1 MRKLIG
7 CLLLGV
13 TCVVHARIVEIKVQS
28 VRTFADGQT
37 FGSAGAYE
45 RVTGTAIGELAPADA
60 RNRVI
65 VNLDR
70 AATNARG
77 MVEYEVDFD
86 LLRPVDVQRGNGKI
100 MYDVTNRGRKFLPV
114 WLMSAAPAGANNPLT
129 PADAGDGLF
138 LRMGYTIVWTGWDGD
153 APRANGGLAIKVPV
167 ATTATGAPV
176 VREIR
181 DELVSATRGPVQRE
195 FRLAYEVATTDTSQM
210 RLTVRRRESDARV
223 ELPGTEWRLKDA
235 RTLQI
240 LTPNSNESSA
250 ASGPAVGT
258 LYEFHYPAKNPGVLG
273 IGYAATR
280 DFISFLRHEERDV
293 RGIVNPAGGR
303 KSHAFAVG
311 ISQSGRY
318 VREHISLGFNQ
329 DESGRRVFDGMLAHI
344 SGVGRVFLNY
354 EFGMAGRTN
363 TEHEDHLYPENEF
376 PFSAALQIDP
386 FSNKTAA
393 LFRND
398 GFDPLLIETNTST
411 EYWQKGA
418 SLLTT
423 DPQGERDV
431 ALPPNVRAYL
441 VASTQHA
448 GRPGLRPDLGPCVN
462 QRNPHNPMPAV
473 RALLVALD
481 HWATL
486 GTPPPPSRVPSIA
499 AGTLVRPDNQNFP
512 AIPGFA
518 VARAGN
524 TLPLFGDW
532 VHPKPDLKRQYQ
544 PLVAKTD
551 ADGNEVAGI
560 RLPDIVVPLAT
571 YTGWNLY
578 KRPFTEGALCDRD
591 GSYSEFAAT
600 RAEREQAGDP
610 RVSVAERYTSHADY
624 AAKLQAAAEALARD
638 GLLLEEDVAAYLRL
652 AQSDALR
659 KRFRQ

>member
-7 CLLLGV
+7 CLLLSVACTG
-13 TCVVHARIVEIKVQS
+13 HARIVEIKVQS
-28 VRTFADGQT
+28 VRPFAEGQV
-37 FGSAGAYE
+37 FGATGAYE
-45 RVTGTAIGELAPADA
+45 RVTGTAIGELAPDDA

-70 AATNARG
+70 ASKNARG

-86 LLRPVDVQRGNGKI
+86 LLRPVDAKLGNGKI
-100 MYDVTNRGRKFLPV
+100 IYDVTNRGRKFLPV

-129 PADAGDGLF
+129 VADAGDGLF
-138 LRMGYTIVWTGWDGD
+138 LRMGYTIVWTGWDAD
-153 APRANGGLAIKVPV
+153 APRMGGGMAIKVPV
-167 ATTATGAPV
+167 ATTLTGATS

-181 DELVSATRGPVQRE
+181 DELVSGTRGPVQRE

-210 RLTVRRRESDARV
+210 SLTVRRRESDARV
-223 ELPGTEWRLKDA
+223 ELSRGEWRLKDA
-235 RTLQI
+235 RTLEI
-240 LTPNSNESSA
+240 LTPGNA
-250 ASGPAVGT
+250 ATGPVVGS

-280 DFISFLRHEERDV
+280 DFISFVRHEERDA
-293 RGIVNPAGGR
+293 RGTGNPAGGL
-303 KSHAFAVG
+303 KTHAFAVG

-318 VREHISLGFNQ
+318 MREHIALGFNQ
-329 DESGRRVFDGMLAHI
+329 DEGGRRVFDGMLAHI

-376 PFSAALQIDP
+376 PFSASVQTDP
-386 FSNKTAA
+386 LTGKTGA

-398 GFDPLLIETNTST
+398 GYDPLLIETNTST

-423 DPQGERDV
+423 DPLGRRDL
-431 ALPPNVRAYL
+431 ALPPNARAYL

-448 GRPGLRPDLGPCVN
+448 GRPGLKADLGPCLN
-462 QRNPHNPMPAV
+462 ERNPHNPMPAV

-481 HWATL
+481 QWATKGML
-486 GTPPPPSRVPSIA
+486 PPPSRVPSIA
-499 AGTLVRPDNQNFP
+499 AGTLVKPDNQGFP
-512 AIPGFA
+512 VIPGFA

-532 VHPKPDLKRQYQ
+532 VRPKPDATRQYLA
-544 PLVAKTD
+544 LVAKTD

-560 RLPDIVVPLAT
+560 RLPEIAVPLAT

-578 KRPFTEGALCDRD
+578 KHPFTEGDLCDRD
-591 GSYSEFAAT
+591 GSYREFAVT

-610 RVSVAERYTSHADY
+610 RDSVAERYSSHADY
-624 AAKLQAAAEALARD
+624 AAKLRAATAALVRD
-638 GLLLEEDVAAYLRL
+638 RLLLEEDGEAYLRQ
-652 AQSDALR
+652 AQSEAVR
-659 KRFRQ
+659 KRFEK

>member
-1 MRKLIG
+1 MRKIIG
-7 CLLLGV
+7 WLLLSV
-13 TCVVHARIVEIKVQS
+13 ACASHARIIEIKVQA
-28 VRTFADGQT
+28 VRPFAEGQT
-37 FGSAGAYE
+37 FGAAGAYE

-70 AATNARG
+70 ALINARG

-86 LLRPVDVQRGNGKI
+86 LLRPVDAQRGNGKI

-129 PADAGDGLF
+129 TADAGDGLF
-138 LRMGYTIVWTGWDGD
+138 LRMGYTIVWTGWDAD
-153 APRANGGLAIKVPV
+153 APRTGGGMAIRVPV
-167 ATTATGAPV
+167 ATTASGATV
-176 VREIR
+176 VRVIR
-181 DELVSATRGPVQRE
+181 DELVSATRGPVLRE
-195 FRLAYEVATTDTSQM
+195 FRLAYEAATTDASHM

-223 ELPGTEWRLKDA
+223 ELPPSEWRLKDA
-235 RTLQI
+235 RTLEI
-240 LTPNSNESSA
+240 LTPSSNESGA
-250 ASGPAVGT
+250 VSGPVVGS

-280 DFISFLRHEERDV
+280 DFISFLRYEERDA
-293 RGIVNPAGGR
+293 RGTANPAGGR

-329 DESGRRVFDGMLAHI
+329 DESARPVFDGMLAHI

-376 PFSAALQIDP
+376 PFSAAVQTDP

-423 DPQGERDV
+423 DPLGQRDV
-431 ALPPNVRAYL
+431 ALPSNARAYL

-448 GRPGLRPDLGPCVN
+448 GRPGLKPDLGPCMN
-462 QRNPHNPMPAV
+462 LRNPHNPMTAV

-481 HWATL
+481 HWASR
-486 GTPPPPSRVPSIA
+486 GTPPPPSLVPSIA
-499 AGTLVRPDNQNFP
+499 EGTLVKPDNQNFP

-518 VARAGN
+518 VARVGN

-551 ADGNEVAGI
+551 ADGNEIAGI
-560 RLPDIVVPLAT
+560 QLPEIAVPLAT

-578 KRPFTEGALCDRD
+578 KRPFTEGDLCDRD

-600 RAEREQAGDP
+600 RAEREQANDP
-610 RVSVAERYTSHADY
+610 RASVAERYASHVDY
-624 AAKLQAAAEALARD
+624 VAKLRAASETLVRD
-638 GLLLEEDVAAYLRL
+638 GLLLEEDAAAYLRQ
-652 AQSDALR
+652 AQTEAVR
-659 KRFRQ
+659 KRFRE

>member
-1 MRKLIG
+1 MRKLLG
-7 CLLLGV
+7 WLLLSVACAGQ
-13 TCVVHARIVEIKVQS
+13 ARIVEIKVQS
-28 VRTFADGQT
+28 VRPFAEGQV
-37 FGSAGAYE
+37 FGTVGAYE
-45 RVTGTAIGELAPADA
+45 RVTGTAIGELTPADA

-70 AATNARG
+70 AAPNARG

-86 LLRPVDVQRGNGKI
+86 LLRPVDAKRGNGKI

-129 PADAGDGLF
+129 SADAGDGLF
-138 LRMGYTIVWTGWDGD
+138 LRMGYTIVWTGWDAD
-153 APRANGGLAIKVPV
+153 APRTGGGMAIRVPV
-167 ATTATGAPV
+167 ATTTTGAPI
-176 VREIR
+176 VRVIR
-181 DELVSATRGPVQRE
+181 DELVSGTRGPVQRE
-195 FRLAYEVATTDTSQM
+195 LRLAYEVATTDTSQM
-210 RLTVRRRESDARV
+210 RLTARRRESDARI
-223 ELPGTEWRLKDA
+223 ELPRSDWALKDS
-235 RTLQI
+235 RTLEI
-240 LTPNSNESSA
+240 LTPGNSVA
-250 ASGPAVGT
+250 GPAVGT

-280 DFISFLRHEERDV
+280 DFISFLRHEERDA
-293 RGIVNPAGGR
+293 RGTPNPAGGS
-303 KSHAFAVG
+303 KTHAFAVG

-318 VREHISLGFNQ
+318 VREHIALGFNQ

-376 PFSAALQIDP
+376 PFSTALQTDP
-386 FSNKTAA
+386 FTGKTAA

-423 DPQGERDV
+423 DPLGQRDV
-431 ALPPNVRAYL
+431 PLPANARAYL

-448 GRPGLRPDLGPCVN
+448 GRSGLLPDLGPCMN
-462 QRNPHNPMPAV
+462 LRNPHNPMPAL

-481 HWATL
+481 QWATA
-486 GTPPPPSRVPSIA
+486 GITPPPSRVPSIA
-499 AGTLVRPDNQNFP
+499 AGTLVKPNNQSFP

-518 VARAGN
+518 VTRAGN
-524 TLPLFGDW
+524 VLPMLGDW
-532 VHPKPDLKRQYQ
+532 VYPNPDLTRQYQ

-560 RLPDIVVPLAT
+560 RLPEIAVPLAT

-578 KRPFTEGALCDRD
+578 MRPFTEGDLCDRD

-600 RAEREQAGDP
+600 RAQRDQIGDP
-610 RVSVAERYTSHADY
+610 RASVAERYPSHADY
-624 AAKLQAAAEALARD
+624 ATKLQAAAEALVRER
-638 GLLLEEDVAAYLRL
+638 LLLEEDAAAYSRQ
-652 AQSDALR
+652 AQSDAVR
-659 KRFRQ
+659 TRFQR

>member
-1 MRKLIG
+1 L
-7 CLLLGV
+7 
-13 TCVVHARIVEIKVQS
+13 T
-28 VRTFADGQT
+28 
-37 FGSAGAYE
+37 
-45 RVTGTAIGELAPADA
+45 PADA

-70 AATNARG
+70 AAMNARG

-86 LLRPVDVQRGNGKI
+86 LLRPVDAKRGNGKI

-114 WLMSAAPAGANNPLT
+114 WLMSAAPGGANNPLT
-129 PADAGDGLF
+129 SADAGDGLF
-138 LRMGYTIVWTGWDGD
+138 LRMGYTIVWTGWDAD
-153 APRANGGLAIKVPV
+153 APRAGGGMAIRVPV
-167 ATTATGAPV
+167 ATTTTGAPI
-176 VREIR
+176 VRVIR
-181 DELVSATRGPVQRE
+181 DELVSGTRGPAQRE
-195 FRLAYEVATTDTSQM
+195 LRLAYEVATTDTSQM
-210 RLTVRRRESDARV
+210 RLTARRRESDARID
-223 ELPGTEWRLKDA
+223 LPRSDWALKDS
-235 RTLQI
+235 RTLEI
-240 LTPNSNESSA
+240 LTPGNSVV
-250 ASGPAVGT
+250 GPAIGT

-280 DFISFLRHEERDV
+280 DFISFLRHEERDA
-293 RGIVNPAGGR
+293 RGTPNPAGGS
-303 KSHAFAVG
+303 KTHAFAVG

-318 VREHISLGFNQ
+318 VREHIALGFNQ

-376 PFSAALQIDP
+376 PFSTAMQTDP
-386 FSNKTAA
+386 FTGKTAA

-423 DPQGERDV
+423 DPLGQRDV
-431 ALPPNVRAYL
+431 PLPANARAYL

-448 GRPGLRPDLGPCVN
+448 GRSGLRPDLGPCMN
-462 QRNPHNPMPAV
+462 LRNPHNPMPAV

-481 HWATL
+481 QWATA
-486 GTPPPPSRVPSIA
+486 GITPPPSRVPSIA
-499 AGTLVRPDNQNFP
+499 AGTLVKPNNQSFP
-512 AIPGFA
+512 VIPGFA
-518 VARAGN
+518 VTRAGN
-524 TLPLFGDW
+524 TLPMFSDW
-532 VHPKPDLKRQYQ
+532 VYPNPDLTRQYQ

-560 RLPDIVVPLAT
+560 RLPEIAVPLAT

-578 KRPFTEGALCDRD
+578 MRPFTEGDLCDRD

-600 RAEREQAGDP
+600 RAQRDQIGDP
-610 RVSVAERYTSHADY
+610 RASVAERYTSHADY
-624 AAKLQAAAEALARD
+624 ATKLQAAAEALVRER
-638 GLLLEEDVAAYLRL
+638 LLLEEDAAAYSRQ
-652 AQSDALR
+652 AQSDAVR
-659 KRFRQ
+659 TRFQR

>member
-7 CLLLGV
+7 CLLLSV
-13 TCVVHARIVEIKVQS
+13 ACTSHARIIEIKVQS
-28 VRTFADGQT
+28 VRPFAEGQA
-37 FGSAGAYE
+37 FGAAGAYE
-45 RVTGTAIGELAPADA
+45 RVTGTAIGELAPADV

-70 AATNARG
+70 TPTNARG

-86 LLRPVDVQRGNGKI
+86 LLRPVDATRGNGKI

-129 PADAGDGLF
+129 SADAGDGLF
-138 LRMGYTIVWTGWDGD
+138 LRMGYTVVWTGWDAD
-153 APRANGGLAIKVPV
+153 APRTGGGMAIRVPV
-167 ATTATGAPV
+167 ATKAGGAPV
-176 VREIR
+176 VRMIR
-181 DELVSATRGPVQRE
+181 DELVSATRGPVLRE
-195 FRLAYEVATTDTSQM
+195 FRLAYETATTDTSQM

-223 ELPGTEWRLKDA
+223 ELPQSEWRLKDA
-235 RTLQI
+235 RILEI
-240 LTPNSNESSA
+240 LTPGNA
-250 ASGPAVGT
+250 VGGPAVGS

-280 DFISFLRHEERDV
+280 DFISFLRHEERDA
-293 RGIVNPAGGR
+293 RGTANPAGGR
-303 KSHAFAVG
+303 KTHAFAVG

-318 VREHISLGFNQ
+318 VRDHIALGFNQ
-329 DESGRRVFDGMLAHI
+329 DESARRVFDGMLAHI

-376 PFSAALQIDP
+376 PFSAAVQTDP

-423 DPQGERDV
+423 DPLGQRDV
-431 ALPPNVRAYL
+431 ALPPNARAYL

-448 GRPGLRPDLGPCVN
+448 GRPGLKSDLGACTN
-462 QRNPHNPMPAV
+462 MRNPHNPMPAV

-481 HWATL
+481 HWATR

-499 AGTLVRPDNQNFP
+499 AGTLVRPDNQSFP
-512 AIPGFA
+512 VIPGFA
-518 VARAGN
+518 IARAGN
-524 TLPLFGDW
+524 TLPLIGDW
-532 VHPKPDLKRQYQ
+532 VYPKPDLTRQYQ
-544 PLVAKTD
+544 VLVSKTD

-560 RLPDIVVPLAT
+560 RLPEIAVPLAT

-578 KRPFTEGALCDRD
+578 MRPFTEGDLCDRD

-600 RAEREQAGDP
+600 RVEREQVSDP
-610 RVSVAERYTSHADY
+610 RLSVAERYTSHADY
-624 AAKLQAAAEALARD
+624 LAKLRAAAQVLVRD
-638 GLLLEEDVAAYLRL
+638 GLLLEEDVAGYLRQ
-652 AQSDALR
+652 AQSEAVLR
-659 KRFRQ
+659 RFRE

>member
-1 MRKLIG
+1 MRKLLG
-7 CLLLGV
+7 WLLLSVACAGQ
-13 TCVVHARIVEIKVQS
+13 ARIVEIKVQS
-28 VRTFADGQT
+28 VRPFAEGQV
-37 FGSAGAYE
+37 FGTVGAYE
-45 RVTGTAIGELAPADA
+45 RVTGTAIGELTPADA

-86 LLRPVDVQRGNGKI
+86 LLRPVDAKRGNGKI

-129 PADAGDGLF
+129 SADAGDGLF
-138 LRMGYTIVWTGWDGD
+138 LRMGYTIVWTGWDAD
-153 APRANGGLAIKVPV
+153 APRTGGGMAIRVPV
-167 ATTATGAPV
+167 ATTTTGAPI
-176 VREIR
+176 VRVIR
-181 DELVSATRGPVQRE
+181 DELVSGTRGPAQRE
-195 FRLAYEVATTDTSQM
+195 LRLAYEVATTDTSQM
-210 RLTVRRRESDARV
+210 RLTARRRESDARID
-223 ELPGTEWRLKDA
+223 LPRSDWALKDS
-235 RTLQI
+235 RTLEI
-240 LTPNSNESSA
+240 LTPGNSVV
-250 ASGPAVGT
+250 GPAIGT

-280 DFISFLRHEERDV
+280 DFISFLRHEERDA
-293 RGIVNPAGGR
+293 RGTPNPAGGS
-303 KSHAFAVG
+303 KTHAFALG

-318 VREHISLGFNQ
+318 VREHIALGFNQ

-376 PFSAALQIDP
+376 PFSTAMQTDP
-386 FSNKTAA
+386 FTGKTAA

-423 DPQGERDV
+423 DPLGQRDV
-431 ALPPNVRAYL
+431 PLPANARAYL

-448 GRPGLRPDLGPCVN
+448 GRSGLRPDLGPCMN
-462 QRNPHNPMPAV
+462 LRNPHNPMPAV

-481 HWATL
+481 QWATA
-486 GTPPPPSRVPSIA
+486 GITPPPSRVPSIA
-499 AGTLVRPDNQNFP
+499 AGTLVKPNNQSFP
-512 AIPGFA
+512 VIPGFA
-518 VARAGN
+518 VTRAGN
-524 TLPLFGDW
+524 TLPMFSDW
-532 VHPKPDLKRQYQ
+532 VYPNPDLTRQYQ

-560 RLPDIVVPLAT
+560 RLPEIAVPLAT

-578 KRPFTEGALCDRD
+578 MRPFTEGDLCDRD

-600 RAEREQAGDP
+600 RAQRDQIGDP
-610 RVSVAERYTSHADY
+610 RASVAERYTSHADY
-624 AAKLQAAAEALARD
+624 ATKLQAAAEALVRERF
-638 GLLLEEDVAAYLRL
+638 LLEEDAAAYSRQ
-652 AQSDALR
+652 AQSDAVR
-659 KRFRQ
+659 TRFHR

>member
-7 CLLLGV
+7 CLLLSISCAG
-13 TCVVHARIVEIKVQS
+13 HARIVEIKVQS
-28 VRTFADGQT
+28 VRPFADGQA
-37 FGSAGAYE
+37 FGAAGAYE
-45 RVTGTAIGELAPADA
+45 RVTGTAIGELEPRDA

-70 AATNARG
+70 AAKNARR

-86 LLRPVDVQRGNGKI
+86 LLRPVDPQRGNGKI

-114 WLMSAAPAGANNPLT
+114 WLMSAIPAGANNPLT

-138 LRMGYTIVWTGWDGD
+138 LRLGYTIVWTGWDAD
-153 APRANGGLAIKVPV
+153 APRTGGGMAIKVPV
-167 ATTATGAPV
+167 ATTATGAPI

-181 DELVSATRGPVQRE
+181 DELVSGTRGPVLRE
-195 FRLAYEVATTDTSQM
+195 FRLAYEVATMDASQM

-223 ELPGTEWRLKDA
+223 DLPRSEWSLKDA
-235 RTLQI
+235 RTLEI
-240 LTPNSNESSA
+240 LTPGNA
-250 ASGPAVGT
+250 GSGPAVGS

-280 DFISFLRHEERDV
+280 DFISFLRHEDRDS
-293 RGIVNPAGGR
+293 RGTANPAGGR
-303 KSHAFAVG
+303 KTYAFAVG

-318 VREHISLGFNQ
+318 VREHISMGFNQ

-376 PFSAALQIDP
+376 PFSSALQTDP
-386 FSNKTAA
+386 LSEKTGA
-393 LFRND
+393 LFRRD

-423 DPQGERDV
+423 DPLGQRDV
-431 ALPPNVRAYL
+431 PLPPNARAYL

-448 GRPGLRPDLGPCVN
+448 GRSGLRPDFGPCLN

-481 HWATL
+481 RWATQ

-499 AGTLVRPDNQNFP
+499 LGTLVKPDNQSFP
-512 AIPGFA
+512 TIPGFA

-524 TLPLFGDW
+524 TLPMFGDW
-532 VHPKPDLKRQYQ
+532 VHPKPDLSRQYQ
-544 PLVAKTD
+544 PLVSKID

-560 RLPDIVVPLAT
+560 RLPEIAVPLAT

-578 KRPFTEGALCDRD
+578 KRPFTEGDLCDRD

-600 RAEREQAGDP
+600 RAERDLAGDP
-610 RVSVAERYTSHADY
+610 RASVAERYTSHADY
-624 AAKLQAAAEALARD
+624 AAKLQAAAESLARD
-638 GLLLEEDVAAYLRL
+638 GLLLEGDVAAYVRQ
-652 AQSDALR
+652 AQSEDVR
-659 KRFRQ
+659 KRFR

>member
-7 CLLLGV
+7 CLLLSISCAG
-13 TCVVHARIVEIKVQS
+13 HARIVEIKVQS
-28 VRTFADGQT
+28 VRPFADGQA
-37 FGSAGAYE
+37 FGAAGAYE
-45 RVTGTAIGELAPADA
+45 RVTGTAIGELEPSDA

-70 AATNARG
+70 AAKNARR

-86 LLRPVDVQRGNGKI
+86 LLRPVDSRRGNGKI

-129 PADAGDGLF
+129 SADAGDGLF
-138 LRMGYTIVWTGWDGD
+138 LRLGYTIVWTGWDAD
-153 APRANGGLAIKVPV
+153 APRTGGGMAIRVPV
-167 ATTATGAPV
+167 ATTATGAPI

-181 DELVSATRGPVQRE
+181 DELVSATRGPVLRE
-195 FRLAYEVATTDTSQM
+195 FRLAYEVATMDASQM
-210 RLTVRRRESDARV
+210 RLTVRRRESDARA
-223 ELPGTEWRLKDA
+223 ELPRSEWSLKDA
-235 RTLQI
+235 RTLEI
-240 LTPNSNESSA
+240 LTPGNA
-250 ASGPAVGT
+250 GSGPAVGS

-280 DFISFLRHEERDV
+280 DFISFLRHEDRDS
-293 RGIVNPAGGR
+293 RGTANPAGGR
-303 KSHAFAVG
+303 KTHAFAVG

-363 TEHEDHLYPENEF
+363 TEHEDHLYPENAF
-376 PFSAALQIDP
+376 PFSTAVQIDP
-386 FSNKTAA
+386 LSKKTGA
-393 LFRND
+393 LFRHD
-398 GFDPLLIETNTST
+398 GFDPLLIETNTAT

-423 DPQGERDV
+423 DPLGQRDV
-431 ALPPNVRAYL
+431 PLPPNARAYL

-448 GRPGLRPDLGPCVN
+448 GRSGLRPDFGPCLN

-481 HWATL
+481 RWATQ

-499 AGTLVRPDNQNFP
+499 MGTMVKPDNQSFP
-512 AIPGFA
+512 TIPGFA

-524 TLPLFGDW
+524 TLPMFGDW
-532 VHPKPDLKRQYQ
+532 VHPKPDLSRQYQ
-544 PLVAKTD
+544 PLVSKID

-560 RLPDIVVPLAT
+560 RLPEIAVPLAT

-578 KRPFTEGALCDRD
+578 KRPFTEGDLCDRD
-591 GSYSEFAAT
+591 GSYSEFAPT
-600 RAEREQAGDP
+600 RAERDQAGDP
-610 RVSVAERYTSHADY
+610 RASVAERYTSHADY
-624 AAKLQAAAEALARD
+624 TAKLQAAAEALARD
-638 GLLLEEDVAAYLRL
+638 GLLLEEDVAAYLRQ
-652 AQSDALR
+652 AQSDDVR
-659 KRFRQ
+659 KRFR